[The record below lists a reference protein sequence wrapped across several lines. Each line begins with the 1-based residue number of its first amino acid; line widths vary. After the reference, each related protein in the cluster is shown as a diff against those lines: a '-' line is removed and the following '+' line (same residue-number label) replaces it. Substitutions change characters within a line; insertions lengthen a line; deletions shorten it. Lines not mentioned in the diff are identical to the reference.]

1 MRYVF
6 ALWATPLV
14 IFWCWYYLSLYDMNF
29 GYLMLSRQVHD
40 LVFNVYGEILGID
53 PATIPGLVMRA
64 CILDT
69 LLIMAIW
76 AFRRRR
82 EISKWW
88 RERRESRDDG
98 FIAAPSAGPVPPA
111 E

>member
-6 ALWATPLV
+6 AIWAAPLV
-14 IFWCWYYLSLYDMNF
+14 IFWGWFYLSYYDINF

-40 LVFNVYGEILGID
+40 FVFNVYGDVLGLD
-53 PATIPGLVMRA
+53 PSSIPPLIMRA
-64 CILDT
+64 CIFDT
-69 LLIMAIW
+69 LIIGAIW

-82 EISKWW
+82 EIARWW
-88 RERRESRDDG
+88 RERREQSSS
-98 FIAAPSAGPVPPA
+98 INAGPSVGQVPPA

>member
-14 IFWCWYYLSLYDMNF
+14 IFWGWYYLSLYDMNF

-88 RERRESRDDG
+88 RERRESRDNG